1 MKTHS
6 IFRPTLLVI
15 ALAAAFPMAPAWAE
29 DDVAELTSP
38 NTTEAVLNLPYTDK
52 ANPLY
57 RQYNGVTKEG
67 VSTNVDVDI
76 VRRRDADWFRVNA
89 RNLGL
94 RTQEAGIS
102 YERQGDWSISLDYD
116 QIPRFSPYEVSTA
129 VSGVGSTRIV
139 QPNIANTAAAANN
152 PNLYDVTLKTEREIT
167 TLAASK
173 FLLPGLKLGFSVKNE
188 DKVGSRM
195 SGVRGVTGTGANPA
209 NIYSAFLFAPEPI
222 NQNHKQME
230 ATVEYTTEKYQ
241 IAAGFYGSF
250 LGTKQNA
257 LNVIPGTN
265 TALVAANLSPIA
277 LAPDNSVQQFYA
289 SGAYNFSKD
298 TRANLK
304 VAWSEGRQDDNFLTG
319 QPTLAGIGGS
329 LNAKVQ
335 TTEVYSS
342 LTSRLSKDLKV
353 LASWR
358 YEDRQDKTPI
368 RIFGTTTS
376 AGVTTNYL
384 NNPESHTA
392 NWGKLEA
399 NYRLG
404 AGFNLTGGFDYSNK
418 SSKEWERHD
427 VSELTSR
434 LAVSRTMGDSVN
446 GTLSFAH
453 SERKGSEW
461 NNGTTPPILPV
472 YLADRNRDRV
482 RGMLDVA
489 ASEALNVQFAFEA
502 FVDDYNKSTY
512 GLDKGQGQI
521 FSVDGSYALSD
532 VWKLNAW
539 YTKQTG
545 ETRQYAQGA
554 VCTTGNGS
562 NCTVNTFRTGTLVQ
576 WDANL
581 KQDSD
586 QFGIGLNG
594 RVAKVDLGA
603 QLLIFQ
609 DKNKQEL
616 SNMPATTCTN
626 ASCSTTG
633 TVAAGMG
640 VLPDTKY
647 TQNTVKLFGMY
658 PVSKATRVR
667 LDYIYDLRKM
677 DDYTWSNWVYA
688 DGTRVY
694 VKPEQTTQVIGLS
707 LLHSF

>member
-319 QPTLAGIGGS
+319 QPTLAGISGS

>member
-15 ALAAAFPMAPAWAE
+15 ALAAAFPAAPVWAE

-38 NTTEAVLNLPYTDK
+38 NTTEATLNLPYTDK
-52 ANPLY
+52 VNPLY

-67 VSTNVDVDI
+67 VNPNLDVDI
-76 VRRRDADWFRVNA
+76 VRRQDADWFRVNA

-102 YERQGDWSISLDYD
+102 YEKQGDWSISLDYN
-116 QIPRFSPYEVSTA
+116 QIPRYSPYDVRTA
-129 VSGVGSTRIV
+129 VSGVGSTTIG

-167 TLAASK
+167 TVAGSK
-173 FLLPGLKLGFSVKNE
+173 YVLPGLKLGFSVKNE
-188 DKVGSRM
+188 DKTGTRM
-195 SGVRGVTGTGANPA
+195 SGVRGVTGSGVTPA

-319 QPTLAGIGGS
+319 QPTLAGIGSS

-434 LAVSRTMGDSVN
+434 LAVSRTIGDSVN

-489 ASEALNVQFAFEA
+489 ATEALNVQFAFEA

-532 VWKLNAW
+532 IWKFNAW

-581 KQDSD
+581 KQESD

-594 RVAKVDLGA
+594 RVAKVDVGA
-603 QLLIFQ
+603 QLLIYQ
-609 DKNKQEL
+609 DVNKQEM
-616 SNMPATTCTN
+616 SKMPATTCTN

-633 TVAAGMG
+633 AVAAGMG